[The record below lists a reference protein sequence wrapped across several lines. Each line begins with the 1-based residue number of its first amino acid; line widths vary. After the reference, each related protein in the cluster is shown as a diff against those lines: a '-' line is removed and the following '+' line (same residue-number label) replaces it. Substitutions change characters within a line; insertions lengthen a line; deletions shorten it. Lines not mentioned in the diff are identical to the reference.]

1 MYKKIKKLTI
11 LEILSLIFY
20 PIHLFYQVPVAWFK
34 SIYNSRVLFSGNLKN
49 YLGYELG
56 TSLNNMYYRNI
67 WLNLK
72 QYGRYKTSPFVGLG
86 EYPLRNWF
94 HISYPSIFLFSNA
107 GALVT
112 LLSTI
117 IWVLSHLIWVKTSS
131 SFWVFLVVTVLFFS
145 SSSYAMAFVRQNYQM
160 LGWMFFPI
168 ALFFS
173 SEGNF
178 IMSSIAWY
186 LTGLGGITQIFFGL
200 PVIFYFALINKDTLI
215 LLSLIPVLLQL
226 GLRFL
231 PFLQNGGFKGSISEI
246 LKIVGFSKNKVLY
259 DRSIKH
265 YSVLNWYFTGLYFFS
280 LILLGISNQGMS
292 TLIILGI
299 TIFIINQRFYRVADL
314 QSVIVMIST
323 LFTFEVINSD
333 PSILAILSLWLGVNP
348 LGYFLKINQ
357 RNEIN
362 SKTSPF
368 TPFDHSV
375 LESKVEKFLELVPRN
390 KKIYCAFD
398 DPKGIY
404 SNVFD
409 GLRILHELPIQICLK
424 KGVHLFPD
432 WWAVSSTN
440 YVGSPNFW
448 GRSLDAVL
456 ENCEKWHSEFVIIYQ
471 DSKTTLDKSWLNNFE
486 KLSELD
492 WSCYQDLLHNSYLW
506 TNGVITPKWFLLRK
520 L

>member
-1 MYKKIKKLTI
+1 
-11 LEILSLIFY
+11 
-20 PIHLFYQVPVAWFK
+20 
-34 SIYNSRVLFSGNLKN
+34 
-49 YLGYELG
+49 
-56 TSLNNMYYRNI
+56 
-67 WLNLK
+67 
-72 QYGRYKTSPFVGLG
+72 
-86 EYPLRNWF
+86 
-94 HISYPSIFLFSNA
+94 
-107 GALVT
+107 
-112 LLSTI
+112 
-117 IWVLSHLIWVKTSS
+117 
-131 SFWVFLVVTVLFFS
+131 
-145 SSSYAMAFVRQNYQM
+145 
-160 LGWMFFPI
+160 
-168 ALFFS
+168 
-173 SEGNF
+173 
-178 IMSSIAWY
+178 
-186 LTGLGGITQIFFGL
+186 
-200 PVIFYFALINKDTLI
+200 
-215 LLSLIPVLLQL
+215 
-226 GLRFL
+226 
-231 PFLQNGGFKGSISEI
+231 
-246 LKIVGFSKNKVLY
+246 
-259 DRSIKH
+259 
-265 YSVLNWYFTGLYFFS
+265 
-280 LILLGISNQGMS
+280 MS